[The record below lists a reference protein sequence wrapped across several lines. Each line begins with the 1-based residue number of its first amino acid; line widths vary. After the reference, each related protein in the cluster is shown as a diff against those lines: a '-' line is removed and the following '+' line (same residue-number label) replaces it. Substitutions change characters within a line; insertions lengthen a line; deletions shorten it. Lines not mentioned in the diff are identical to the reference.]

1 MPVDKPKPGET
12 QEEYLKYCIPAEIN
26 EGMEGDQAAA
36 VCYSYYESGKMTTQK
51 LFVEELKKYI
61 KSNSR

>member
-12 QEEYLKYCIPAEIN
+12 QEEYLKYCIPAEIK
-26 EGMEGDQAAA
+26 EGMEADQAAA
-36 VCYSYYESGKMTTQK
+36 VCYSYYESGKMTAQK

>member
-1 MPVDKPKPGET
+1 
-12 QEEYLKYCIPAEIN
+12 
-26 EGMEGDQAAA
+26 MEADQAAA
-36 VCYSYYESGKMTTQK
+36 VCYSYYESGKMTAQK